1 MKELRIL
8 LVEDD
13 IDHVELI
20 TEVLETNGIKKEII
34 LLKDGQEAIDYFQE
48 GYVNAV
54 EGVQDEVGLIILD
67 LKLPKIDGMDV
78 LKFVKKNLRYCS
90 IPVVIF
96 STTSDINVIAEGY
109 KLGVNSFITKPI
121 SYDKFVEKMKFLKE
135 YWLNSC
141 ALPTQI

>member
-1 MKELRIL
+1 MKELKIL

-48 GYVNAV
+48 GALNAV

-67 LKLPKIDGMDV
+67 LKLPKIDGMGV
-78 LKFVKKNLRYCS
+78 LKFLKKNPRYCS

-96 STTSDINVIAEGY
+96 STTSEVKVIAEGY
-109 KLGVNSFITKPI
+109 KHGVNSFITKPI
-121 SYDKFVEKMKFLKE
+121 SYEKFVEKMKTLKE
-135 YWLNSC
+135 YWLNTC
-141 ALPTQI
+141 ALPIQI

>member
-1 MKELRIL
+1 MKEFRIL

-13 IDHVELI
+13 IDHVDLI
-20 TEVLETNGIKKEII
+20 TEVLEKNGIRKEII

-67 LKLPKIDGMDV
+67 LKLPKIDGMGV
-78 LKFVKKNLRYCS
+78 LKFLKKNPRYCS

-96 STTSDINVIAEGY
+96 STTSEVKVIAEGY
-109 KLGVNSFITKPI
+109 RHGVNSFITKPI
-121 SYDKFVEKMKFLKE
+121 SYEKFVEKMRILKE
-135 YWLNSC
+135 YWLNTC
-141 ALPTQI
+141 ALPIQI

>member
-1 MKELRIL
+1 MKKLRIL

-13 IDHVELI
+13 IDHVDLI

-54 EGVQDEVGLIILD
+54 KGIQDEVGLIILD

-78 LKFVKKNLRYCS
+78 LKFLKKNPRYCS
-90 IPVVIF
+90 IPVVVF
-96 STTSDINVIAEGY
+96 STTSEINVIAEGY
-109 KLGVNSFITKPI
+109 KHGVNSLITKPM
-121 SYDKFVEKMKFLKE
+121 SYEKFVGKMKILKE
-135 YWLNSC
+135 YWLNTC

>member
-1 MKELRIL
+1 MKELKIL

-48 GYVNAV
+48 GALNAV

-67 LKLPKIDGMDV
+67 LKLPKIDGMGV
-78 LKFVKKNLRYCS
+78 LKFLKKNPRYCS

-96 STTSDINVIAEGY
+96 STTSEVKVIAEGY
-109 KLGVNSFITKPI
+109 KHGVNSFITKPI
-121 SYDKFVEKMKFLKE
+121 SYEKFVEKMKTLKE
-135 YWLNSC
+135 YWLKTC
-141 ALPTQI
+141 ALPIQI